1 MKKLI
6 FIMLVLLVATAAS
19 GQDYIRR
26 QISFGYNTKAALS
39 SDSLIGTAAGA
50 TTGTD
55 YFYMNTL
62 GTKAGGLVASTLP
75 ISGYSVESVEFY
87 ILASIKSALAMDS
100 TRVTVEI
107 SYDNVNWTQITD
119 QSKTTQTT
127 AVITRNGLPK
137 AIGTVV
143 LMAVTTG
150 VTYDPDLTN
159 AFIVKNGSGGGLWL
173 FNNLVTPYIRLKT
186 MSYDD
191 SGGGAGSAYLNA
203 WVTLKKIN

>member
-19 GQDYIRR
+19 GQEYKRV
-26 QISFGYNTKAALS
+26 QIAYGYNTKATLVA
-39 SDSLIGTAAGA
+39 DSLIGTGTGA

-55 YFYMNTL
+55 YFYMNAL
-62 GTKAGGLVASTLP
+62 GTRAGGLVASTLP
-75 ISGYSVESVEFY
+75 IAGYSVESVEVML
-87 ILASIKSALAMDS
+87 LASIKGANLMDS
-100 TRVTVEI
+100 TRITVEI

-159 AFIVKNGSGGGLWL
+159 AMIVKNASGGGIWL
-173 FNNLVTPYIRLKT
+173 FNNLVTPYIRIKT
-186 MSYDD
+186 VSFDD
-191 SGGGAGSAYLNA
+191 GTGGAYINA